1 MYETS
6 KMRVPDLIY
15 ETTKTKSADP
25 DTLDDDLVNFW
36 AANLGDD
43 GAPAMNR
50 VRMYWLQLP
59 FFWVN
64 LIDEFVQ

>member
-50 VRMYWLQLP
+50 VRMYWL
-59 FFWVN
+59 
-64 LIDEFVQ
+64 